1 MLKIKNK
8 KCQGI
13 PHGHVDGRINPPYKF
28 LQFVELEFK
37 LSTATMVLIVNR
49 KQRKKKK
56 RIKNIYI

>member
-56 RIKNIYI
+56 E